1 MATRGRASSCS
12 RNVRGRALRIGALV
26 AACALASCG
35 SAPVIGQDG
44 PPRKAVPYVAHAIP
58 PGVYVASGDR
68 QKPMIDGLYPATVPN
83 DPACCW
89 MAPQAR
95 VQFMKK
101 RNATYVDVTVYV
113 LPDVPLFK
121 KKPRSIRISVGDN
134 LVSSCCLQLGA
145 TTLSLRL
152 PDRYRAAAGPFAL
165 HIATS
170 SFVPAKEGLN
180 GDTRVLGVLL
190 RKVENH

>member
-1 MATRGRASSCS
+1 M
-12 RNVRGRALRIGALV
+12 
-26 AACALASCG
+26 
-35 SAPVIGQDG
+35 P
-44 PPRKAVPYVAHAIP
+44 AVVHVIP

-68 QKPMIDGLYPATVPN
+68 QKPMIDGLYVATVPN

-95 VQFMKK
+95 VQFKKK
-101 RNATYVDVTVYV
+101 RNATHIDVTVYV
-113 LPDVPLFK
+113 LPDIPLFK
-121 KKPRSIRISVGDN
+121 KKPRSIRISVGSN
-134 LVSSCCLQLGA
+134 FVSSCCLQLGA

-152 PDRYRAAAGPFAL
+152 PDRYRAAEGPFAL
-165 HIATS
+165 QIATS

-190 RKVENH
+190 RKVENY